1 MKSQV
6 IINEKDIRIITADGF
21 YEAVIAV
28 LIHKRRFLVD
38 KVQIDVVYAH
48 VHAMVTETPIHVI
61 AEVTSLLPHVTVGMQ
76 NHNSMV
82 RILADAGVHAATG
95 K

>member
-1 MKSQV
+1 M
-6 IINEKDIRIITADGF
+6 
-21 YEAVIAV
+21 
-28 LIHKRRFLVD
+28 
-38 KVQIDVVYAH
+38 VYAH